1 MSRTKRGS
9 KPPGFEYWTARPGN
23 EHGNQGYGKQAKRN
37 THRKERREGRVS
49 ASALAEVIA

>member
-23 EHGNQGYGKQAKRN
+23 EHGNQGYSKQAKRN
-37 THRKERREGRVS
+37 THRKERRAGRVG
-49 ASALAEVIA
+49 AEYLAEVIA

>member
-1 MSRTKRGS
+1 MSRTARGS

-37 THRKERREGRVS
+37 THRKERRAGRVS
-49 ASALAEVIA
+49 ASELVEVIA